1 MKSQVYFA
9 NLRSKSQ
16 ATSLINKVGRLF
28 EVAGFKN
35 IIQPNEPTAI
45 KMHFGEEGNTSFLNP
60 IYVREVVKRIKKY
73 KGKPFLTD
81 ANTLYKGSRNNSVDH
96 LNTAIENGFAYAVV
110 DAPIIISGGL
120 FSQDFVE
127 VEIDKKHFDRVKIT
141 SDIVY
146 TPSMIVLAHFKG
158 HSTAGFG
165 GALKSLGMGCAAV
178 AGKQQQHSTAKPH
191 SVSDCRTCGTCARS
205 CPTGAITVM
214 KKHVS
219 IDHDKCIGCG
229 ECISYCPDRAIE
241 PEWGTKMDE
250 FVERMVE
257 YAYGAAKGKEG
268 KLGFINFVMDVSPL
282 CDCIPWS
289 DAPIVP
295 DIGILASTDPV
306 AIDQASLDLVN
317 KSKAAAGSVLDEQYK
332 EGQDKFEAANPDTK
346 GYMQM
351 TYAEELGL
359 GTRDYEL
366 IEVI

>member
-1 MKSQVYFA
+1 
-9 NLRSKSQ
+9 
-16 ATSLINKVGRLF
+16 
-28 EVAGFKN
+28 
-35 IIQPNEPTAI
+35 
-45 KMHFGEEGNTSFLNP
+45 
-60 IYVREVVKRIKKY
+60 
-73 KGKPFLTD
+73 
-81 ANTLYKGSRNNSVDH
+81 
-96 LNTAIENGFAYAVV
+96 
-110 DAPIIISGGL
+110 
-120 FSQDFVE
+120 
-127 VEIDKKHFDRVKIT
+127 
-141 SDIVY
+141 
-146 TPSMIVLAHFKG
+146 
-158 HSTAGFG
+158 
-165 GALKSLGMGCAAV
+165 
-178 AGKQQQHSTAKPH
+178 
-191 SVSDCRTCGTCARS
+191 
-205 CPTGAITVM
+205 M